1 MVRPLGGRRLRQ
13 SSIAFPELLGRRKT
27 GAFESLAGQNAE
39 PALRLIEPGGV
50 RGREV
55 EMHLG
60 VSLEPTVFLGLVC
73 IQVVQHDMH
82 LTTGVGGY
90 DFIHKIQEFS
100 AATPGGS
107 ARS

>member
-1 MVRPLGGRRLRQ
+1 MVDGHEVVDRL
-13 SSIAFPELLGRRKT
+13 PELPGRRKT
-27 GAFESLAGQNAE
+27 GALESLAGQNAE
-39 PALRLIEPGGV
+39 PALHLIEPGGV

-60 VSLEPTVFLGLVC
+60 VSLEPTVFLGLVR
-73 IQVVQHDMH
+73 IQVVQHDMN

-100 AATPGGS
+100 AATPGVVPGLD
-107 ARS
+107 